1 MKRRLF
7 AIIISIAL
15 IATLM
20 PTFAFAEV
28 NANCTC
34 NHEFKKVERPATLTK
49 DGYKGY
55 ECTKCGKH
63 KDGKKIR
70 HPETFKLSKK
80 TYVYKGE
87 AAVSKGKPRKPKVTI
102 YDSKGKLVSPDNYT
116 VKYRNNRNAGTA
128 KAIVTFKN
136 DYTGK
141 KTLKFTIKPMRV
153 RKAEEIG
160 IYPSYGYTG
169 EVQSILAMHVIK
181 DEGKK
186 SYIWYWVDE
195 GKDYDITFDRP
206 FKKIGTYTATIKF
219 KGNFKGTVK
228 KNVDIVPG
236 TLLDTKIV
244 KRSKTKMK
252 VRWGKSKGAT
262 GYRIYIRTLDNPDK
276 DKLYKITTNR
286 YCWIPRNIYWWDV
299 HGYKKVNGK
308 IYESIWS
315 PDNANGPY

>member
-1 MKRRLF
+1 MKRRLL

-28 NANCTC
+28 SANCTC

-80 TYVYKGE
+80 TYVYSRQKGY
-87 AAVSKGKPRKPKVTI
+87 VYKGKARKPKVTI
-102 YDSKGKLVSPDNYT
+102 YDSKGKLISSDNYT

-136 DYTGK
+136 DYKGK
-141 KTLKFTIKPMRV
+141 KTLKFKIKPVRV
-153 RKAEEIG
+153 RKVDEAG
-160 IYPSYGYTG
+160 IYPSYEYNG
-169 EVQSILAMHVIK
+169 EVQSITAMHVIK
-181 DEGKK
+181 SKMP
-186 SYIWYWVDE
+186 YWFTVEE

-228 KNVDIVPG
+228 NNVDIVPG
-236 TLLDTKIV
+236 AVYNTKIV

-252 VRWGKSKGAT
+252 VRWDAALGAT
-262 GYRIYIRTLDNPDK
+262 GYRIYTYSLDKSGEP
-276 DKLYKITTNR
+276 KLYKTTTKR
-286 YCWIPRNIYWWDV
+286 YCWIPRNIEGWTVY
-299 HGYKKVNGK
+299 GYKKVNGK
-308 IYESIWS
+308 IYESIWT
-315 PDNANGPY
+315 PDNSDGPY